1 MIIVLKDRDIDF
13 VDNRIDTCRTIL
25 LSQWFD
31 DTQDKWTSV
40 QAERMFNELEQLK
53 EFLITKE

>member
-31 DTQDKWTSV
+31 DVQDKWTSV
-40 QAERMFNELEQLK
+40 QAEKMFNELEQLK